1 MPEAPA
7 LTLSRL
13 LVDAIRRHG
22 ERPALRH
29 GARAASYQELDE
41 LSDRLA
47 TTMTSRGIRRGD
59 RVALQLRN
67 CIEYVVADLA
77 ILKAAAVKVPL
88 NEFMTAGEVAWCL
101 QHSAARV
108 LISHSSMPRPVGK
121 LDALELHI
129 DVPDVSGGPP
139 VPGAVPWSDAVDEPC
154 AQVEVTSDCDDSAIV
169 MYTGGTTGNPKGV
182 RHTQSRA
189 ALNILAHVV
198 CGDIRSDEVMLL
210 STPLPHSAGFHLQA
224 CFVQGG
230 LVVLGPKFEA
240 RRFLELAR
248 EVHATWTFAVPTML
262 YRLLDAIA
270 AGMSPPRAL
279 RSVVYGAAPMDPG
292 RLKQALDVFG
302 PIFLQLYGQ
311 TECPNFIT
319 SLTKEDHLVP
329 GLHASCGR
337 AVPFLEVRL
346 RDDSGVVAEPGRVG
360 EVEVR
365 SPYQLIEYYDNPEA
379 TATYIVDGWLRT
391 GDLAY
396 RDERGYVFL
405 VDRAKDMIISG
416 GMNVYSVE
424 VEATIREHPAV
435 AEVGVVGVAD
445 RDWGEAV
452 VAVVVPRSGV
462 DGEDIVRFARERLSA
477 YKVPKRVVFVDLLPL
492 TRYGK
497 PDKKAM
503 RAILSR

>member
-1 MPEAPA
+1 VVQAAA

-13 LVDAIRRHG
+13 LVGALRRHG

-29 GARAASYQELDE
+29 GARTFSYRELDE

-47 TTMTSRGIRRGD
+47 TTMTARGIGRGD

-108 LISHSSMPRPVGK
+108 LISHSSMPRLPGN
-121 LDALELHI
+121 LESLVLHI
-129 DVPDVSGGPP
+129 DVPDVSGGS
-139 VPGAVPWSDAVDEPC
+139 VPSSMSWSDAVDRPC
-154 AQVEVTSDCDDSAIV
+154 TPVAVTSEPDDSAIV

-182 RHTQSRA
+182 RHIQGGA
-189 ALNILAHVV
+189 ALNILAHII

-230 LVVLGPKFEA
+230 LVVLGPKFDA
-240 RRFLELAR
+240 RRFLELAA
-248 EVHATWTFAVPTML
+248 EAAATWTFAVPTML

-270 AGMSPPRAL
+270 GGAAPPRSL
-279 RSVVYGAAPMDPG
+279 RTIVYGAAPMDPG

-302 PIFLQLYGQ
+302 PVFLQLYGQ

-346 RDDSGVVAEPGRVG
+346 RDGSRVVDEPAQVG

-365 SPYQLIEYYDNPEA
+365 SPYQLTEYFDSPEA
-379 TATYIVDGWLRT
+379 TATAIVEGWLRT

-396 RDERGYVFL
+396 RDERGYLFL

-424 VEATIREHPAV
+424 VEAAIREHPAV
-435 AEVGVVGVAD
+435 ADVGVVGVPD

-452 VAVVVPRSGV
+452 VAVVVPRSAI
-462 DGEDIVRFARERLSA
+462 DADDIVRFARARLSA